1 MREIK
6 LRDAKTRLSALVDE
20 AAQGGIVAITRRG
33 KRQAVLLGYDEW
45 LRLSRV
51 PSFGRLL
58 MAAPMVADDLPPRA

>member
-20 AAQGGIVAITRRG
+20 AAQGGTVAITRRG